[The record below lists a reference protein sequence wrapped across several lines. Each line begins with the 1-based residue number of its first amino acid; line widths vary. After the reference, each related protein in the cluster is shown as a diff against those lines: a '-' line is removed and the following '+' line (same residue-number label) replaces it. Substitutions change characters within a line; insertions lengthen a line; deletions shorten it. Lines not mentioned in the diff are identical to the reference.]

1 MIILLFYK
9 NGILERYCIL
19 DIEWYVIILID

>member
-1 MIILLFYK
+1 MILNLLEG